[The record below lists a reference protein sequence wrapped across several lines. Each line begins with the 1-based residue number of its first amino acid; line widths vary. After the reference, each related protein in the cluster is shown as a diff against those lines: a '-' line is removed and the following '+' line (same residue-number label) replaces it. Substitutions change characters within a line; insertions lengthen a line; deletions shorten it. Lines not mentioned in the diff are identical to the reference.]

1 MNLSDFLTENELVSL
16 QNQKMLAELK
26 RYMADTETP
35 QLMINGYVLHV
46 NDSQFRSNADA
57 ESIKEPDNCFLLYH
71 FFVKYQYYN
80 LAAAVKNNMVCSIK
94 LK

>member
-1 MNLSDFLTENELVSL
+1 MNLSNFLNENELATL

-26 RYMADTETP
+26 EYMADTATP

-46 NDSQFRSNADA
+46 HDTQFRINSDA
-57 ESIKEPDNCFLLYH
+57 ESIKEPDNCFLLYR

-80 LAAAVKNNMVCSIK
+80 LAAAVKNNMVCIIK
-94 LK
+94 PR